1 MRGRR
6 SRRATVSDPPGTDR
20 PARRPRGGGR
30 PTRWGRQVPPF
41 GRRAR
46 AGGGLRS
53 GAMEAATFVP
63 EPGAARMLRLA
74 PPGAKIVDRDGRSV
88 TAHYGSV
95 ATEVAVC
102 RKSVGLA
109 VRTELRSLEVCGREP
124 WLERLLARALGGRVP
139 AVGSAAI
146 AAGTWCCRVDERRAL
161 VIGPSGAVERWRR
174 VAREAVIGGSP
185 ISAAEL
191 TDAWVALSLIGPKAA
206 RLLEMA
212 GVAATGVP
220 VGAVLSDAVEGAP
233 AMVLRAGADHWL
245 CLVDAAAA
253 PEACNALLEAGRT
266 VGLSLVGCEA
276 VGRLAAAAR

>member
-1 MRGRR
+1 
-6 SRRATVSDPPGTDR
+6 
-20 PARRPRGGGR
+20 
-30 PTRWGRQVPPF
+30 
-41 GRRAR
+41 
-46 AGGGLRS
+46 
-53 GAMEAATFVP
+53 MEAAPFVP
-63 EPGAARMLRLA
+63 APGAARLA
-74 PPGAKIVDRDGRSV
+74 PFAPRGAHVIDRDGRSV

-109 VRTELRSLEVCGREP
+109 VRTELRILEVCGREP

-191 TDAWVALSLIGPKAA
+191 TDARVPLSLIGPKAS
-206 RLLEMA
+206 RLLAMA
-212 GVAATGVP
+212 GVEGELALGEVRS
-220 VGAVLSDAVEGAP
+220 VVLEGAP
-233 AMVLRAGADHWL
+233 AVVLRAGADHWL
-245 CLVDAAAA
+245 ALVDADAA
-253 PEACNALLEAGRT
+253 PAACHAVLEAGRT
-266 VGLSLVGCEA
+266 VGVTLVGCEA
-276 VGRLAAAAR
+276 VGRLAAAARPMTLL

>member
-1 MRGRR
+1 
-6 SRRATVSDPPGTDR
+6 
-20 PARRPRGGGR
+20 
-30 PTRWGRQVPPF
+30 
-41 GRRAR
+41 
-46 AGGGLRS
+46 
-53 GAMEAATFVP
+53 MEAALFAAS
-63 EPGAARMLRLA
+63 PGTARLASLA
-74 PPGAKIVDRDGRSV
+74 PPGAKVVDRDGRSV

-109 VRTELRSLEVCGREP
+109 VRTELRILEVCGREP
-124 WLERLLARALGGRVP
+124 WLERLLSRALGGRVP

-191 TDAWVALSLIGPKAA
+191 TDAWAPVSLIGPKAA
-206 RLLEMA
+206 RLLQMA
-212 GVAATGVP
+212 GVEGELP
-220 VGAVLSDAVEGAP
+220 VGGVSVGALEGAP
-233 AMVLRAGADHWL
+233 AVVLRAGADHWL
-245 CLVDAAAA
+245 ALIDSDGA
-253 PEACNALLEAGRT
+253 PEACHALLEAGRT

-276 VGRLAAAAR
+276 VGRLAAAARPMPLL